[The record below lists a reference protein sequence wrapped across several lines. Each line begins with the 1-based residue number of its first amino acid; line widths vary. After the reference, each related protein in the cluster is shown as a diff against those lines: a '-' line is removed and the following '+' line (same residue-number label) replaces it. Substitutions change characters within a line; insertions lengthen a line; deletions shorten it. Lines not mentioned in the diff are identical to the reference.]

1 MMLSRTANSLY
12 WIGRYTERIGHLA
25 RYISAQYLSSS
36 DLPASVN
43 KKVVLESL
51 LATAQASESFL
62 PPQTTY
68 SDHDVIEYLTINKE
82 YPHSIKSYVE
92 AMRENARGIRNSI
105 STDVWEATNRFYHTT
120 RAFSQQE
127 LSKRGPY
134 DFCKHCQENVSIIKG
149 VIDNTLLRDEAW
161 SLIYAGI
168 HLERAMQIAHILL
181 TKLVALRQ
189 MPRNHLT
196 PAMSNYHW
204 ATLLQS
210 AGGLDMSRN
219 HYGTRPTRELV
230 TDFFIL
236 NRKFPKSILYNL
248 EKLKNHLK
256 TIANNQPITPD
267 SVDFKVGKL
276 AAYVQYLTVDE
287 IITQEEEVIR
297 TIEDKLYNIGTDL
310 EQQYFIF

>member
-1 MMLSRTANSLY
+1 MLSRTANSLF

-36 DLPASVN
+36 DLPASID
-43 KKVVLESL
+43 KKIVLESL
-51 LATAQASESFL
+51 LSMAQASESFR
-62 PPQTTY
+62 PQQSSY
-68 SDHDVIEYLTINKE
+68 SDHDVIRFLTIDE
-82 YPHSIKSYVE
+82 GYSHSIKSYVG

-105 STDVWEATNRFYHTT
+105 STDVWEATNRFYHATQD
-120 RAFSQQE
+120 FSQKD
-127 LSKRGPY
+127 LTKKGPY
-134 DFCKHCQENVSIIKG
+134 DFCKHCLDSTSIIKG

-181 TKLVALRQ
+181 TKLIALHR
-189 MPRNHLT
+189 MPHNHMT
-196 PAMSNYHW
+196 PAMSDYHW

-219 HYGTRPTRELV
+219 YYGTRPTRELV

-248 EKLKNHLK
+248 ERLKIHLKNIK
-256 TIANNQPITPD
+256 DGQPISPD
-267 SVDFKVGKL
+267 SVDFNVGKL
-276 AAYVQYLTVDE
+276 AAYVQYLTVEE
-287 IITQEEEVIR
+287 IVSQEEKVIR
-297 TIEDKLYNIGTDL
+297 TLKDRLYNIGTEF
-310 EQQYFIF
+310 EQRYFIF